1 MAATAGDA
9 AAAAAAACPAYPWPS
24 DGAQRGRKVFM
35 QSDCTAC
42 HGMFSSNAGLI
53 SDDDSAWEPKVAEIV
68 VVEEAHQPV
77 AAAATL
83 RGGAYYPAP
92 DLTFIAKGLR
102 GNNLY
107 SGGGASEAARMLA
120 DAAAACQELKKRAL
134 ASPVWL

>member
-9 AAAAAAACPAYPWPS
+9 AAACPAFPWPS
-24 DGAQRGRKVFM
+24 DGRAQRGRKVFM

-42 HGMFSSNAGLI
+42 HGMSFSNSGL
-53 SDDDSAWEPKVAEIV
+53 SDAAAWEPKVAEIV
-68 VVEEAHQPV
+68 VVEEAHEPV

-92 DLTFIAKGLR
+92 DHLTFIAKGLR
-102 GNNLY
+102 GNLY
-107 SGGGASEAARMLA
+107 AGGAATEAPRMLA

>member
-1 MAATAGDA
+1 M
-9 AAAAAAACPAYPWPS
+9 
-24 DGAQRGRKVFM
+24 
-35 QSDCTAC
+35 
-42 HGMFSSNAGLI
+42 
-53 SDDDSAWEPKVAEIV
+53 
-68 VVEEAHQPV
+68 EEAHQPV

>member
-1 MAATAGDA
+1 MAATAGD
-9 AAAAAAACPAYPWPS
+9 AAAAAACPAYPWPS

-42 HGMFSSNAGLI
+42 HGMFSNAGAGL
-53 SDDDSAWEPKVAEIV
+53 SNDDAVWEPKVAEIV
-68 VVEEAHQPV
+68 VVEEAHQP
-77 AAAATL
+77 AAAAASL

-92 DLTFIAKGLR
+92 DLITFLAKGLR